1 MNVGVNWNCKL
12 NFSFLDEHLSS
23 KIDKKL
29 KIIEYIH
36 ACQSYQIWLYYKQN
50 DFFLTLKNN
59 ILKEHININ
68 ATMQSTV

>member
-36 ACQSYQIWLYYKQN
+36 TCQSYQIWSYYK
-50 DFFLTLKNN
+50 
-59 ILKEHININ
+59 
-68 ATMQSTV
+68 